1 MHEQIIHE
9 MELFPLGDHAWRL
22 CDRTVPHDDAA
33 SVIAY
38 LERTEE
44 GIEVVWLRPG
54 VDGDRFIALEDAIA
68 AARLV
73 LAEPDVA
80 HAS

>member
-1 MHEQIIHE
+1 MRDQLIHE
-9 MELFPLGDHAWRL
+9 MELFPLSDHAWRL

-38 LERTEE
+38 LERTEQ

-54 VDGDRFIALEDAIA
+54 AEGDRFEALKDAIA

-73 LAEPDVA
+73 LAEPQSA
-80 HAS
+80 HSR